1 MKIIKTNKFSD
12 VFVLIRTMLPLNRQ
26 TITAM
31 NLLVFMMRAKTKDLD
46 TKQKISMAFNSTY
59 GMQVSYG
66 LTGYGKQ
73 VALDIRFKYL
83 RQDYVQEPDYIQH
96 VVDNMEQML
105 HQVVLDDETL
115 EEAKYLLKTRLMRQ
129 MDDPDSI
136 AIKNA
141 LMNAQENHEISLQ
154 IQGYMEDIDSISLDQ
169 ILNLYADFMQTS
181 KQIYVCG
188 AVDSAVANF
197 LKQEKQLN
205 QLQGNFKIIK
215 PQEKKKICIEKEISQ
230 TSLVQVYATQVS
242 LDSTMYYPLLVMNS
256 ILGQCPMNLLFEEVR
271 EKNSYCYSISSNLI
285 RFDGA
290 LVIVVGTNK
299 NNVEDVQNLIQQQIF
314 RLAQGNFD
322 DRLLE
327 IAKTDLV
334 DGIRSQKDHAFSMIE
349 QSFLDDLLHR
359 SETSEDKI
367 SKIRNVTR
375 QEVQKVAKRLCLVSI
390 SIVEEK

>member
-169 ILNLYADFMQTS
+169 ILNLYDDFIQTS
-181 KQIYVCG
+181 KQIYICG

-205 QLQGNFKIIK
+205 QLQGNFQIIK

-367 SKIRNVTR
+367 RKIRNVTR